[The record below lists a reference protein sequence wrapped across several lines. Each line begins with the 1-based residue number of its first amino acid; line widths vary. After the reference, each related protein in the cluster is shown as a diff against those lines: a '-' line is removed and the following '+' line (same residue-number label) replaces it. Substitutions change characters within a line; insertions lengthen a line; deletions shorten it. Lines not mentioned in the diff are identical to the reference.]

1 MATGRIFLRV
11 PRPQH
16 RGHRWYQQD
25 LNLVRDREYLIGRGF
40 AFAVIARRGVPGR
53 VVSAHRTRALA
64 ERAAK
69 HCGGKTSPAEVVEI
83 ATFATV

>member
-1 MATGRIFLRV
+1 M

-16 RGHRWYQQD
+16 RGHRWYQED

-40 AFAVIARRGVPGR
+40 AFAVIARRGSPGR

-64 ERAAK
+64 EKAAK
-69 HCGGKTSPAEVVEI
+69 HFGGKTTPDEVVEI
-83 ATFATV
+83 ATFAEGENP